1 MKPGIAVGIAAA
13 ALWLPQGRSW
23 ALDAVAQ
30 RRLTARAA
38 RDLGHDSV
46 PEAADV
52 APPDAA
58 VRAGAAA
65 LAGAGVSAQDVEVLG
80 HAWMHY
86 QGHDLWSPAHYVARG
101 LGAVRALPVGIQQV
115 CNGGSA
121 AVDLVAARLVA
132 GADGAGGVRAGLV
145 TTADRFVPPGFDRWG
160 GDYAVAYG
168 DGATAV
174 VLRFPAG
181 PGDALVLR
189 SLATFAAVELEEM
202 HRGADAFMPAARMQR
217 ESVDMRATKRAYLH
231 AYGDESFTKVNEHA
245 IRTVVAQA
253 LQEAG
258 WSANDPRL
266 RRVILPRFG
275 RRTLT
280 ESWIPVLADCV
291 PATAVDVGRAT
302 GHLGA
307 GDAVAGLAELIDGR
321 MLAAGEAALVFSAG
335 AGFTWSCLLV
345 QAPLWM

>member
-1 MKPGIAVGIAAA
+1 MGIAAA
-13 ALWLPQGRSW
+13 ALWLPQGRSS
-23 ALDAVAQ
+23 ASVAVAE
-30 RRLTARAA
+30 RRLTSRAA

-46 PEAADV
+46 PEALDI

-58 VRAGAAA
+58 VRAATAA
-65 LAGAGVSAQDVEVLG
+65 LADAQVAAADLEVVG

-86 QGHDLWSPAHYVARG
+86 QGHDLWSPAHYVARR

-115 CNGGSA
+115 CNGASA
-121 AVDLVAARLVA
+121 AMDLVAARLVA
-132 GADGAGGVRAGLV
+132 AGAHAQGRPRTALV
-145 TTADRFVPPGFDRWG
+145 TTADRFAQPGFDRWA

-174 VLRFPAG
+174 VLRCPAQ

-189 SLATFAAVELEEM
+189 AQATFAAVELEEM

-217 ESVDMRATKRAYLH
+217 DRVDMRATKRAYLRR
-231 AYGDESFTKVNEHA
+231 YGDEQFTKLNEHA

-253 LQEAG
+253 LEEAG
-258 WSANDPRL
+258 WSRDDPRL
-266 RRVILPRFG
+266 RHVILPRFG
-275 RRTLT
+275 RKTLT
-280 ESWIPVLADCV
+280 ESWIPVLTDCV
-291 PATAVDVGRAT
+291 RATPLDVGRAT

-307 GDAVAGLAELIDGR
+307 GDAVAGLAELLDGR
-321 MLAAGEAALVFSAG
+321 MLAPGQAALVFSAG

-345 QAPLWM
+345 QAPQQT